1 MTRMTWRERPGG
13 AESSIRVA
21 LLGEG
26 WRAADLDALRV
37 VRLIDQLAGTLARLD
52 PEHAAAKER
61 FIQGDA
67 P

>member
-1 MTRMTWRERPGG
+1 MTWRERRNG

-26 WRAADLDALRV
+26 WRADDLDALRV
-37 VRLIDQLAGTLARLD
+37 VRLIDQLAGALARRD

-61 FIQGDA
+61 FIQGGA